1 MFCFILLTIHRCSPC
16 LILYGCHPKIWV
28 TNSTCFEL
36 VISSSQIFSIVFQNP
51 QGLLFLALQGPFSL
65 GQIQTLLE
73 SQLTFWPLCHPL
85 TASFLTER
93 DFSELSQRKHIPEGV
108 RRCKRQDRGRVPKNG
123 KRTCDF
129 VVVVAASDSACS
141 IMTSPLA
148 GRTAE
153 GMAPQCPLASQTFRT
168 MADRLELE
176 SCWAEERNLSGSAE
190 SSFQTLIASWVTAC

>member
-16 LILYGCHPKIWV
+16 LNLYGCHPKIWV
-28 TNSTCFEL
+28 TNYTCFEL

-129 VVVVAASDSACS
+129 VVVVAASDSA
-141 IMTSPLA
+141 PLLA
-148 GRTAE
+148 G
-153 GMAPQCPLASQTFRT
+153 PQREWLPSAHWQVRPSGPWQTG
-168 MADRLELE
+168 
-176 SCWAEERNLSGSAE
+176 WNWNLLLG
-190 SSFQTLIASWVTAC
+190 